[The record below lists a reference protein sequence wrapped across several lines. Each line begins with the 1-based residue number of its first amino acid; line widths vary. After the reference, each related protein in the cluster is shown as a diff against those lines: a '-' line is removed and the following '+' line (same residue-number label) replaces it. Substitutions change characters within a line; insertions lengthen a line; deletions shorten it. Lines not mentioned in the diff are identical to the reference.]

1 MSSGGGGA
9 SVAAGRTRARVAV
22 SVLLRWAL
30 TERSRREESR
40 ASYKALQGGSTEE
53 MAAEG
58 AAAIPAIPAKRHL
71 SGSYSNLSE
80 DEAGN
85 EDASMGHTEDN
96 EDDFETVNRRKK
108 KTKRSSQHSQGKVH
122 LSESS
127 RTVLVVPTEA
137 EMNLR
142 KLNWQL
148 LSDELETMAPKLIKE
163 IRVNLKKNIIAIEA
177 RTEAAVLDLLI
188 TNKICGIP
196 VRAFLPR
203 AKHTRA
209 GVIGDVDTTVTMEKI
224 VELIDCGVHVVYARR
239 FGVSRSVKVVFE
251 GDTLPAHVKIG
262 LVRYSK
268 GGATDPKDASTAKN
282 HTPQRQ
288 LVCPKL
294 QEEKK
299 ICSVKAS
306 QNLTFQEAAKQVHEG
321 RKKAQGDRRGNE
333 KSMGKQVQQGS
344 PDAGETTKETRP
356 EQRNTNRGSPE
367 PNSSGTQGRPGG
379 ERDYSRATQGRWESR
394 QGTPSSQAP
403 SIPDFMLMALKGV
416 REFLNR
422 LPQKWA
428 KQIVYVIDKAEE
440 MIRLFAFS

>member
-1 MSSGGGGA
+1 MEMSMHWRKSPCPWKTPMFLREGKRCVTVFVIRVVGA
-9 SVAAGRTRARVAV
+9 VVKGRTRARVAV

-40 ASYKALQGGSTEE
+40 ASYKALVGGGGQKSRAGGSTEE

-85 EDASMGHTEDN
+85 EDASMGHTEDK

-196 VRAFLPR
+196 VRAFLL
-203 AKHTRA
+203 
-209 GVIGDVDTTVTMEKI
+209 G
-224 VELIDCGVHVVYARR
+224 
-239 FGVSRSVKVVFE
+239 
-251 GDTLPAHVKIG
+251 
-262 LVRYSK
+262 
-268 GGATDPKDASTAKN
+268 
-282 HTPQRQ
+282 
-288 LVCPKL
+288 
-294 QEEKK
+294 
-299 ICSVKAS
+299 
-306 QNLTFQEAAKQVHEG
+306 QN
-321 RKKAQGDRRGNE
+321 
-333 KSMGKQVQQGS
+333 
-344 PDAGETTKETRP
+344 
-356 EQRNTNRGSPE
+356 
-367 PNSSGTQGRPGG
+367 TQGR
-379 ERDYSRATQGRWESR
+379 ES
-394 QGTPSSQAP
+394 S
-403 SIPDFMLMALKGV
+403 
-416 REFLNR
+416 
-422 LPQKWA
+422 
-428 KQIVYVIDKAEE
+428 E
-440 MIRLFAFS
+440 M

>member
-1 MSSGGGGA
+1 
-9 SVAAGRTRARVAV
+9 
-22 SVLLRWAL
+22 
-30 TERSRREESR
+30 
-40 ASYKALQGGSTEE
+40 

-209 GVIGDVDTTVTMEKI
+209 GVIGDVDMTVTMEKI

-262 LVRYSK
+262 LVRYSVRPFVPRPLQCRK
-268 GGATDPKDASTAKN
+268 CFRIGHVAETCINEAVCGQCSGK
-282 HTPQRQ
+282 HTEGRCDGPQRCVNCKEPHAATAT
-288 LVCPKL
+288 VCPKL

-344 PDAGETTKETRP
+344 PDAGDTTKETRP